1 MPHNPEGK
9 EYHMAKL
16 RWLLMSILYQLKTKG
31 NYVILEGKEKNMAL
45 TQEEYEE
52 LRDRVISKF
61 KILYKDALA
70 MDMCEVPKDI
80 RIRLLDDP
88 LYLSKTK
95 ALRAGLFAQQLETLD
110 AVLAGSYANSEKPTD
125 QSGTVLKA
133 LEMKQKLLLEDLNIT
148 KDDSNALNVAFTAMS
163 REDFEALSTVEV
175 HQGGNSTELGAD
187 FGLSE
192 DTDSFEAR
200 MKAQTK
206 AKLKDLENQKAK
218 EAEINC
224 IK

>member
-1 MPHNPEGK
+1 
-9 EYHMAKL
+9 
-16 RWLLMSILYQLKTKG
+16 MSILYQLKTKG

-175 HQGGNSTELGAD
+175 HQGGNSAELGVD
-187 FGLSE
+187 FGVSE

-200 MKAQTK
+200 LKKDVKERMKQ
-206 AKLKDLENQKAK
+206 
-218 EAEINC
+218 AEE
-224 IK
+224 KGK

>member
-1 MPHNPEGK
+1 
-9 EYHMAKL
+9 
-16 RWLLMSILYQLKTKG
+16 MSILYQLKTKG

-133 LEMKQKLLLEDLNIT
+133 LEMKNKLLLEDLNVT
-148 KDDSNALNVAFTAMS
+148 KDDSNALNVTFVAMK
-163 REDFEALSTVEV
+163 REDFEALETVEINE
-175 HQGGNSTELGAD
+175 GGNSTELGAD
-187 FGLSE
+187 FGTSD

-200 MKAQTK
+200 LKKDVKERMKQAEE
-206 AKLKDLENQKAK
+206 KDK
-218 EAEINC
+218 
-224 IK
+224 

>member
-1 MPHNPEGK
+1 
-9 EYHMAKL
+9 
-16 RWLLMSILYQLKTKG
+16 MSILYQLKTKG

-175 HQGGNSTELGAD
+175 HQGGNSAELGAD
-187 FGLSE
+187 FGVSE

-206 AKLKDLENQKAK
+206 AKLKDLENKKAK
-218 EAEINC
+218 EGE
-224 IK
+224 

>member
-1 MPHNPEGK
+1 
-9 EYHMAKL
+9 
-16 RWLLMSILYQLKTKG
+16 
-31 NYVILEGKEKNMAL
+31 MAL

-163 REDFEALSTVEV
+163 REDFEALETVEINE
-175 HQGGNSTELGAD
+175 GGNSTELGVD
-187 FGLSE
+187 FGTSD

-200 MKAQTK
+200 LKKDVKERMKQ
-206 AKLKDLENQKAK
+206 
-218 EAEINC
+218 AEE
-224 IK
+224 KGK